1 MATFVVLAGF
11 TDQGIRNV
19 KETISRAE
27 AFKQMAKTSGITVK
41 DLYWT
46 LGQYDVVAVCEAPDD
61 ETATAFSLSVT
72 ARGNIRSQTLRRL
85 FVGRN
90 EDDPRQD
97 GVRHCWQC

>member
-27 AFKQMAKTSGITVK
+27 AFKVMAKKSGITVK

-46 LGQYDVVAVCEAPDD
+46 LGQYDVIAVCEAPDD
-61 ETATAFSLSVT
+61 EATTAFSLSVSS
-72 ARGNIRSQTLRRL
+72 RGNIRSQRCAPFRSTK
-85 FVGRN
+85 
-90 EDDPRQD
+90 
-97 GVRHCWQC
+97 

>member
-27 AFKQMAKTSGITVK
+27 AFKEMAKKSGITVK

-46 LGQYDVVAVCEAPDD
+46 LGQYDVIAVCEAPDE
-61 ETATAFSLSVT
+61 ETATAFSLSVSS
-72 ARGNIRSQTLRRL
+72 RGNIRSQTLRAFSFDEMKML
-85 FVGRN
+85 LGKIV
-90 EDDPRQD
+90 
-97 GVRHCWQC
+97 